1 MDRLLKEQATEE
13 MVKELIPASSAKQLE
28 NSMLA
33 AEAAVHVK
41 QLRE

>member
-13 MVKELIPASSAKQLE
+13 MVKVLLQESSAKQLE

-41 QLRE
+41 HLRE